1 MPWKLIILVFLA
13 AAIVMAL
20 GPMAMYL
27 VGVIIG
33 LTIVGLLLT
42 LTITGLFSARQKSR
56 ATSGAHDEADDSGS
70 KGAAG

>member
-1 MPWKLIILVFLA
+1 VPWKLIILVFLA
-13 AAIVMAL
+13 AAVVMAL

-33 LTIVGLLLT
+33 LAIVGLLLT
-42 LTITGLFSARQKSR
+42 LTVTGLFSARQKPR
-56 ATSGAHDEADDSGS
+56 TTSGTRAGADDSKP